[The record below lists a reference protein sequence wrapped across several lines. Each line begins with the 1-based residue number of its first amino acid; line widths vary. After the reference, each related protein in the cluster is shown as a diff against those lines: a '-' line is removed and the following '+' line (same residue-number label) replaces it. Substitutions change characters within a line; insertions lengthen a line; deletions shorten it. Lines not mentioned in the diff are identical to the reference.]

1 MKRVPVSVVIL
12 LLAQEGIHANP
23 RQIRNWRL
31 RGHITRA
38 DDGYDLAEIA
48 AYIEARGLERRAA

>member
-1 MKRVPVSVVIL
+1 MKRVPVAVVIL

-31 RGHITRA
+31 RGHITRTE
-38 DDGYDLAEIA
+38 DGYDLAEIA
-48 AYIEARGLERRAA
+48 AYVESRGLQRHAA